1 MNGIIDFHTHIL
13 PEVDDGSDSLETS
26 IAMLRAEASQGIRR
40 VVATPHFYAQ
50 HDTPER
56 FLARRTEA
64 ELRLREEMAKHPGL
78 PELSI
83 GAEVYYFPGVSNS
96 DILSALTIDKKR
108 CIIIE
113 MPLSPWTD
121 RMYRELED
129 IYTKQGLT
137 PIIAHVDRYIAPFH
151 THRIP
156 QRLQDLP
163 VLVQANADFF
173 LHRSTKRMALRMLR
187 EEQIHLLG
195 SDCHNLTDRRPNL
208 GDAVKVISQNLR
220 SDILERIHFCENEVL
235 CIE

>member
-220 SDILERIHFCENEVL
+220 PDILERIHSSENEVL
-235 CIE
+235 CRE

>member
-1 MNGIIDFHTHIL
+1 MNGMIDFHTHIL

-26 IAMLRAEASQGIRR
+26 IAMLRAEAAQGIQR

-50 HDTPER
+50 HDTPEK
-56 FLARRTEA
+56 FLVRRAEA
-64 ELRLREEMAKHPGL
+64 ECRLREEMAKYPGL

-83 GAEVYYFPGVSNS
+83 GAEVYFFPGISNS
-96 DILSALTIDKKR
+96 DILQELTIDKKR
-108 CIIIE
+108 CIIVE
-113 MPLSPWTD
+113 MPMSAWTD
-121 RMYRELED
+121 RMFRELEG

-137 PIIAHVDRYIAPFH
+137 PIVAHVDRYIAPFH

-156 QRLQDLP
+156 QRLQELP

-195 SDCHNLTDRRPNL
+195 SDCHDLTGRKPNL
-208 GDAVKVISQNLR
+208 GDAVEVISR
-220 SDILERIHFCENEVL
+220 SLGADILEHIQLHQKEVL
-235 CIE
+235 HID

>member
-113 MPLSPWTD
+113 MPLPPWTD

-137 PIIAHVDRYIAPFH
+137 PIIAHVDRYIAPLR
-151 THRIP
+151 TLGIP
-156 QRLQDLP
+156 KQLAQMP
-163 VLVQANADFF
+163 VLIQANAEFF
-173 LHRSTKRMALRMLR
+173 LQRSTAAMAMRMLKGG
-187 EEQIHLLG
+187 QIHLLG
-195 SDCHNLTDRRPNL
+195 SDCHNTHDRSPNL
-208 GDAVKVISQNLR
+208 ELAMD
-220 SDILERIHFCENEVL
+220 RIRRKLGQGALDTIAARGCDVL
-235 CIE
+235 SL